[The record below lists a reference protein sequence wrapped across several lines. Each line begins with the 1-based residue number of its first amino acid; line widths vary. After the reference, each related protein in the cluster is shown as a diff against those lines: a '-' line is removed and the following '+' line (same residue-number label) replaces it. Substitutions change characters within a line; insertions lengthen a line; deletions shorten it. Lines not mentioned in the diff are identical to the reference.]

1 MKLNGMEVIV
11 IVSLIMIV
19 CHLMG
24 GGWLIVADLMSPS
37 LHVDVFVS
45 NLSLLMVR
53 VFMIY
58 GEAEII
64 SIPPTTKTRGPDIT

>member
-1 MKLNGMEVIV
+1 
-11 IVSLIMIV
+11 
-19 CHLMG
+19 MG
-24 GGWLIVADLMSPS
+24 GGWLIAADLMSPS

-53 VFMIY
+53 VFMIN